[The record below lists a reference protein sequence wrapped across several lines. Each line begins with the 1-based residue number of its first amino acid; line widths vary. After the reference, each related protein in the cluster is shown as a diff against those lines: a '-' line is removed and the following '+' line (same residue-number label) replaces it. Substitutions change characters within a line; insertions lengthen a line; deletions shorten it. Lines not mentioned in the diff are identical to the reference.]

1 MRSEVDRRQ
10 VIAGAGAA
18 ALLPISAR
26 AQSPSSP
33 AHPSPQFVAAWDAL
47 TRGRE
52 AQEARVTL
60 EVPRLAE
67 NGNSVPIKIAVDSP
81 MTAADH
87 VRVIHLLSEQNPIAV
102 IARFHIGPRSG
113 AARVATI
120 MRLATTQNVR
130 AVAEM
135 SDGSLWQARAESVV
149 LLAACL
155 DAG

>member
-1 MRSEVDRRQ
+1 MTSELDRRH
-10 VIAGAGAA
+10 VIAGAAA
-18 ALLPISAR
+18 VALLPGVVQ

-33 AHPSPQFVAAWDAL
+33 AHPSAQFMAAWEA
-47 TRGRE
+47 RGRVVK
-52 AQEARVTL
+52 EARVAL
-60 EVPRLAE
+60 GMPRFAE
-67 NGNSVPIKIAVDSP
+67 NGNSVPIKIAGDSP

-87 VRVIHLLSEQNPIAV
+87 VRIVHLLSEQNPV
-102 IARFHIGPRSG
+102 PVVARFHLGPRSG
-113 AARVATI
+113 QARISTI

-135 SDGSLWQARAESVV
+135 SDGSLWQAKAESVV

>member
-1 MRSEVDRRQ
+1 MTSELDRRH
-10 VIAGAGAA
+10 VIAGAAA
-18 ALLPISAR
+18 VALLPGVVQ

-33 AHPSPQFVAAWDAL
+33 AHPSAQFMAAWEAL
-47 TRGRE
+47 ARGRE
-52 AQEARVTL
+52 VKEARVAL
-60 EVPRLAE
+60 DMPRLAE

-87 VRVIHLLSEQNPIAV
+87 VRIVHLLSEQNPV
-102 IARFHIGPRSG
+102 PVVARFHLGPRSG
-113 AARVATI
+113 QARISTI

-135 SDGSLWQARAESVV
+135 SDGSLWQAKAESVV